1 MNVAEKLPAM
11 RPLVWMGRSKQDLMA
26 MPTAVIRTFGYGL
39 YLAQTGKRHLD
50 AKVLK
55 GFGDAS
61 VVEIVESHIGNAFRA
76 VYTVRF
82 EKAVYVLHVFQKKSK
97 RGAKTPQ
104 PDMELITRRLRDA
117 ALLATEKNQ

>member
-1 MNVAEKLPAM
+1 MSGVPKLPAV
-11 RPLVWMGRSKQDLMA
+11 RPLVWMGRSKRDLLE
-26 MPTAVIRTFGYGL
+26 MPATVIRTFGYGL

-97 RGAKTPQ
+97 RGAATPQ
-104 PDMELITRRLRDA
+104 ADLELIARRLRDA
-117 ALLATEKNQ
+117 ALLATEKHQ